1 MTSTTTTTAPAA
13 TTLAA
18 TPAQRKA
25 AALAL
30 GGKATP
36 AVPGKRNSGSWQ
48 GKGAIVGTVAVARTT
63 RGTSNPLAA
72 QQVAAL
78 VALAAGT
85 THHNPRVV
93 ARLAAKGMCT
103 PQGVLL
109 PAGAAIVA
117 LVRKAQGVAPS
128 K

>member
-1 MTSTTTTTAPAA
+1 MTGTTVTPAPAVA
-13 TTLAA
+13 VLTA
-18 TPAQRKA
+18 TPAQRKLA
-25 AALAL
+25 AQAL

-36 AVPGKRNSGSWQ
+36 ATPGKRNSGSWQ
-48 GKGAIVGTVAVARTT
+48 GKGAIVGAVQVARTT

-93 ARLAAKGMCT
+93 ARLANKGMCT
-103 PQGVLL
+103 PQGALL

-117 LVRKAQGVAPS
+117 AVRKVQG

>member
-1 MTSTTTTTAPAA
+1 MTSTSTTTPAAPQA
-13 TTLAA
+13 TTLQAA
-18 TPAQRKA
+18 PAVRTKA
-25 AALAL
+25 TKAL

-36 AVPGKRNSGSWQ
+36 ATPGKRNSGSWQ
-48 GKGAIVGTVAVARTT
+48 GRGAIVGTVAVSRTT
-63 RGTSNPLAA
+63 KGTSNPLAA
-72 QQVAAL
+72 CQVAAL

-93 ARLAAKGMCT
+93 ARLAGKGMCT

-117 LVRKAQGVAPS
+117 AVAKAQG